1 MLAQL
6 QEIIKLLFKG
16 VTRKTLSVIFQILST
31 NIQYSS
37 NENVCCD
44 FCQSGLGLPNTTF
57 FFTSVN

>member
-6 QEIIKLLFKG
+6 QEIIKLVFKG
-16 VTRKTLSVIFQILST
+16 VTRKTFSVIFQILST
-31 NIQYSS
+31 NMKYSY

-44 FCQSGLGLPNTTF
+44 FYQSGPALSNTTF